1 MRGAASVTIGGTN
14 MFSQTVRCIA
24 CSLIGAA
31 TGILALGALLFQAA
45 SATGADSNYNLR
57 VSWCST
63 LSSVIW
69 PPRWRLFLLLLG
81 VILLAGFALLMFF
94 RAPRSLGAT
103 VLFLQAGVAF
113 YYGAA
118 LGWYFILR
126 EFETYHFSMNAEK
139 LGEYWLVFE
148 AVAIW
153 SLITAALAIVRLVA
167 QKKFVEAQT
176 K

>member
-1 MRGAASVTIGGTN
+1 MRGAASVIIGGTN
-14 MFSQTVRCIA
+14 MFSRTVRYIA

-31 TGILALGALLFQAA
+31 SGILALGALLFQAA

-57 VSWCST
+57 VSWFSA

-69 PPRWRLFLLLLG
+69 SPRWRLFLLLLG
-81 VILLAGFALLMFF
+81 IILLAGFALLLFF
-94 RAPRSLGAT
+94 RARRSLGAT

-113 YYGAA
+113 YYGGA

-126 EFETYHFSMNAEK
+126 EFETYHFSMDAEK

-153 SLITAALAIVRLVA
+153 SLLTGALAVVRLAA
-167 QKKFVEAQT
+167 QEKFVEAQT